1 MMKPKRKFVPKPSPI
16 VKDFNEVRA
25 KKTHKKRLPKAVLTT
40 WRSVYK
46 NFTVRHAKLKQGP
59 LKSQYEIINDYF
71 EGLA

>member
-1 MMKPKRKFVPKPSPI
+1 MIAKRKFVPRPSKI
-16 VKDFNEVRA
+16 VKEFNEVRA
-25 KKTHKKRLPKAVLTT
+25 KKTKKRIPNAVLTT

-46 NFTVRHAKLKQGP
+46 NFKVRHAKLKQGP